1 MGWIGKNS
9 ARDIFFSGNVWQ
21 YLNVSVENNVLCTEI
36 LTRKII
42 LWSLD
47 IYTIF
52 YSTFLTHCV
61 IRQCFAAA
69 CIG

>member
-52 YSTFLTHCV
+52 YSTF
-61 IRQCFAAA
+61 
-69 CIG
+69 